1 MSGAGAYGCEY
12 LSDEFILA
20 FSSFLAS
27 QNHSRTAGEY
37 KGCVRSICNFAK
49 KDFLSLSRMDVDD
62 YFIDLNNRKLKNS
75 TQRSR
80 YYRLVTLA
88 RFVDAK
94 FPGLRLTSYLMSL
107 HFESPSN
114 PEESEK
120 IRRCYMPEERFKK
133 LLSAAD
139 EADDVMASLVFSL
152 SYRSGLSASEVCGLR
167 VDQIFRDGEGAG
179 IIHLYDDSYH
189 AERNVFLSS
198 ELTKALYDFMD
209 LPKKRKSIFVF
220 LNKYGNPL
228 TLRNLN
234 SLFRKYCME
243 SGLGHNVSFRDLR
256 SAAIVHMLSGRTSQE
271 VGERANLRK
280 VRLSQFTEARQ
291 GIRITVGGVG
301 E

>member
-1 MSGAGAYGCEY
+1 MSVSGAYGCEY

-62 YFIDLNNRKLKNS
+62 YFIDLNDRKLKHS

-107 HFESPSN
+107 RFESPSN

-120 IRRCYMPEERFKK
+120 IRRSYMPEERFKK

-139 EADDVMASLVFSL
+139 EADDVMASLIFSL

-167 VDQIFRDGEGAG
+167 VDQLFRDGDGSG
-179 IIHLYDDSYH
+179 FIHLYDDSYH
-189 AERNVFLSS
+189 AERNVPLDS
-198 ELTKALYDFMD
+198 ELCKSLYDYMD
-209 LPKKRKSIFVF
+209 LPKRKRSIFIF

-234 SLFRKYCME
+234 SMFRKYCIGA
-243 SGLGHNVSFRDLR
+243 GLGHDVSFRDLR
-256 SAAIVHMLSGRTSQE
+256 SSAIVHMFSGGSAQE
-271 VGERANLRK
+271 VGEKANLRK
-280 VRLSQFTEARQ
+280 VRLTQYADAKQ
-291 GIRITVGGVG
+291 GI
-301 E
+301 

>member
-1 MSGAGAYGCEY
+1 MSGAYGCEY

-62 YFIDLNNRKLKNS
+62 YFIDLNNRKLKHS

-120 IRRCYMPEERFKK
+120 IRRNYMPEERFMK

-139 EADDVMASLVFSL
+139 EADDVMASLIFSL

-167 VDQIFRDGEGAG
+167 VDQVFRDGEGSG
-179 IIHLYDDSYH
+179 FIHLYDDSYH
-189 AERNVFLSS
+189 AERNVPLDP
-198 ELTKALYDFMD
+198 ELCKSLYDYMD
-209 LPKKRKSIFVF
+209 LPKRKRSIFIF

-234 SLFRKYCME
+234 SMFRKYCIGA
-243 SGLGHNVSFRDLR
+243 GLGHDVSFRDLR
-256 SAAIVHMLSGRTSQE
+256 SSAIVHMFSGGSAQE
-271 VGERANLRK
+271 VGEKANLRK
-280 VRLSQFTEARQ
+280 VRLTQYADAKQ
-291 GIRITVGGVG
+291 GI
-301 E
+301 